1 MGNIFDDFDLCI
13 TPEELPEYLE
23 YLERE
28 DDWA

>member
-1 MGNIFDDFDLCI
+1 MKNTFDDFDLYI

-23 YLERE
+23 YSKME